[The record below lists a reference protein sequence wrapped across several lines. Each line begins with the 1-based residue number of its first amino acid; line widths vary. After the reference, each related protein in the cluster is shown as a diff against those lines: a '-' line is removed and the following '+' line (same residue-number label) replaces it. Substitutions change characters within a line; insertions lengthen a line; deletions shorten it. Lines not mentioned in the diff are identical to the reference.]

1 MPGGKR
7 PRRNARNRAQP
18 EKERRISGVNTRPG
32 HDFRVRTL
40 LAGLQSLGPTK
51 LAALGA
57 VGLGMLAMF
66 ALLAL
71 SGGHAPTALLYGDLD
86 LAEAAQMTDQLQAEH
101 IPYRLSAG
109 GHAIFVASPEVPRA
123 RLLLAAKGLPRS
135 GSVGY
140 EIFDHLN
147 GLTTSQFVETIDQT
161 RALEGELE
169 RTIDQIEGVRSSRVN
184 LVLPSRAP
192 FAAER
197 QPAQASVLLTMQG
210 ANELDG
216 EGVAAILNLVAAA
229 VPGLKPDHISIV
241 DARGELLTR
250 PGGSPGVLDAGRH
263 AEAVR
268 VAVAERL
275 SRAVESM
282 LDRTLGADAVRATAS
297 VAMNF
302 DRTRET
308 SDQYDPN
315 GQVALSEQSVD
326 NTSTNS
332 RSSHTVTV
340 QNKLPGAATA
350 GPTNGST
357 TKRHEETT
365 NYDISHSVH
374 TLVHDQPAITRISI
388 AVLVNW
394 KKVAEANGKTS
405 WQPRSAHELAAIT
418 ALVKS
423 AIGFEAK
430 RGDLVEVEN
439 MRFAADQAEPA
450 HRAAPLF
457 GVHLSHAEV
466 MQLAETLLLGMIG
479 VLSLLLVVKPM
490 VLRLSTLGPA
500 LPGDE
505 ASEARSSAAAVAHQ
519 PAPLSAGLLS
529 DQSMGVRAQT
539 ERPPRVS
546 PARRV
551 AGLVGEHPAETL
563 AIIRG
568 WMAKDTS

>member
-1 MPGGKR
+1 MK
-7 PRRNARNRAQP
+7 ALL
-18 EKERRISGVNTRPG
+18 SGLR
-32 HDFRVRTL
+32 
-40 LAGLQSLGPTK
+40 SLGPTK
-51 LAALGA
+51 LAALGV
-57 VGLGMLAMF
+57 VGLGMLALF

-71 SGGHAPTALLYGDLD
+71 TGGNTPTALLYGDLD
-86 LAEAAQMTDQLQAEH
+86 LAEAAQMTGQLQAEH

-169 RTIDQIEGVRSSRVN
+169 RTIDQINGVRSSRVN

-192 FAAER
+192 FAAEQ

-241 DARGELLTR
+241 DSRGELLTR
-250 PGGSPGVLDAGRH
+250 PGGSPDTLDVGRS
-263 AEAVR
+263 AEAMR
-268 VAVAERL
+268 AAVANRL

-282 LDRTLGADAVRATAS
+282 LDRTLGPDAVRATAS

-302 DRTRET
+302 DRIRET
-308 SDQYDPN
+308 TDQYDPN

-332 RSSHTVTV
+332 RSAHTVTV
-340 QNKLPGAATA
+340 QNKLPGAAAA
-350 GPTNGST
+350 GPTNGSA

-365 NYDISHSVH
+365 NYDISHSVR
-374 TLVHDQPAITRISI
+374 TLVRDQPAITRISI

-394 KKVAEANGKTS
+394 RKMAEANGKTT
-405 WQPRSAHELAAIT
+405 WQPRPAHELAAIT

-423 AIGFEAK
+423 AIGFDAK

-439 MRFAADQAEPA
+439 IRFAADQAEPA
-450 HRAAPLF
+450 HRGASF
-457 GVHLSHAEV
+457 FRMHFSHAEV
-466 MQLAETLLLGMIG
+466 MQLAETLLLGVIA

-490 VLRLSTLGPA
+490 VLRLSTIGPA
-500 LPGDE
+500 LPMDE
-505 ASEARSSAAAVAHQ
+505 PSEAVGPPAALARQ
-519 PAPLSAGLLS
+519 PTLPAAGLLS
-529 DQSMGVRAQT
+529 DESMSRHGHG
-539 ERPPRVS
+539 ESSLRVS
-546 PARRV
+546 PAQRI

-568 WMAKDTS
+568 WMAKDTN